1 MKVTDHNE
9 LFKGQDYLRQFEAKR
24 EFELPCST
32 QEISSMM
39 EYSKGKEYMEKN
51 FARSALTINP
61 AKACQ
66 PLGAMLC
73 ACGFENTMNFVQG
86 SQGCVAY
93 FRSHLSRHFKEPVA
107 AVSSSM
113 TEDAAVF
120 GGLNNMLEGLENT
133 YSLYKPAMI
142 AMSTTCM
149 AEVIGDDLN
158 AYIKQ
163 AKEKGCIPQDML
175 VPFAHTPSFVGSH
188 ITGYDNM
195 LKGILS
201 AMTPEK
207 NQERPGAA
215 KNQERPG
222 AVKKAQPTGKINI
235 IPGFDTYTGNIREVK
250 RLLSLMGVSH
260 TVLADTSDAMDSP
273 NTGKYMLYPG
283 GTPLEEAKAAI
294 NAKATISLQKFA
306 TVKTGE
312 FIREVWG
319 HDFNALPTPIGI
331 RRTDEF
337 LDAISALSGRAIPAA
352 IEDERGRAVDA
363 MIDSHPYIHGKRFA
377 MVGDPD
383 LMLGLISF
391 VMEMGGEPVHVVST
405 NGDKHFEADAY
416 ELLASSPYGANAK
429 PSDCKERSRVYP
441 GKDMWHLR
449 SLMFNDPVDL
459 LIGNSYTKFLWR
471 DTGTPLIRI
480 GFPLFDRHHLHRYP
494 IIGYKG
500 VINLVTWMV
509 NTVLEEMDRKS
520 INGPNFDVIR

>member
-1 MKVTDHNE
+1 MRVIDHNE

-24 EFELPCST
+24 EFELPCSPQEVSST
-32 QEISSMM
+32 QE
-39 EYSKGKEYMEKN
+39 YTKTAEYMEKN

-120 GGLNNMLEGLENT
+120 GGLNNLLEGLENT
-133 YSLYKPAMI
+133 YSLYKPEMI

-149 AEVIGDDLN
+149 AEVIGDDLS

-163 AKEKGCIPQDML
+163 ARQKGCIPQDML

-207 NQERPGAA
+207 NQERPGAT
-215 KNQERPG
+215 E
-222 AVKKAQPTGKINI
+222 KAEPTGRINI
-235 IPGFDTYTGNIREVK
+235 VPGFETYTGNIREVK
-250 RLLSLMGVSH
+250 RLLLLMGVSY

-283 GTPLEEAKAAI
+283 GTPLEEAKTAI

-306 TVKTGE
+306 SVRTGE
-312 FIREVWG
+312 FIKEVWG
-319 HDFNALPTPIGI
+319 HEFHAIPMPVGI
-331 RRTDEF
+331 RKTDEF
-337 LDAISALSGRAIPAA
+337 LDTISALSGRPIPAE

-405 NGDKHFEADAY
+405 NGDKHFEADAC
-416 ELLASSPYGANAK
+416 ELLSSSFFPAAGHSCPHGKDA
-429 PSDCKERSRVYP
+429 RVYA

-459 LIGNSYTKFLWR
+459 LIGNSYAKFLWR

-494 IIGYKG
+494 IIGYQG
-500 VINLVTWMV
+500 VINLVNWTV
-509 NTVLEEMDRKS
+509 NTVLEEMDRQS
-520 INGPNFDVIR
+520 INGPNFDVIRYLT